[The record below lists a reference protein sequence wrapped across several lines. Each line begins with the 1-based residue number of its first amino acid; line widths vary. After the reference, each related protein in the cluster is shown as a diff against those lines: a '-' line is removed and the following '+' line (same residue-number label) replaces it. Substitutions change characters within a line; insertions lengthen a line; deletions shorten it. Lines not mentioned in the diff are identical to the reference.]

1 MILRACNHEIRR
13 RFGCAAQLGP
23 DAGIGGR
30 KRSIGQSWPIASD
43 RIIECSRSG
52 WINMKVR
59 LFNPLDIR
67 AEAGTASQDRKST
80 RLQSLMRISYAV
92 FCLKKKKQKSIN
104 QQQHIHLH
112 TQTT

>member
-67 AEAGTASQDRKST
+67 DEAGPASHIEREMHPQPPRGSDRK
-80 RLQSLMRISYAV
+80 RAV
-92 FCLKKKKQKSIN
+92 EGKSVV
-104 QQQHIHLH
+104 
-112 TQTT
+112 

>member
-67 AEAGTASQDRKST
+67 AEAGTASHIRSEEHT
-80 RLQSLMRISYAV
+80 SELQSLMRTSYAV
-92 FCLKKKKQKSIN
+92 FCLKKKNK
-104 QQQHIHLH
+104 
-112 TQTT
+112 QTTS